1 MARGMVSR
9 GAKDQTMPPD
19 LPDPHY
25 EWCDDKAVKSAAWKA
40 GAGISVVIL
49 LAGIG
54 LAVLANYVW
63 ERLS

>member
-1 MARGMVSR
+1 
-9 GAKDQTMPPD
+9 MPPD

-25 EWCDDKAVKSAAWKA
+25 NWPSDEAVQVALWKAVA
-40 GAGISVVIL
+40 GFSVVIL

-63 ERLS
+63 ERL

>member
-1 MARGMVSR
+1 
-9 GAKDQTMPPD
+9 MPHD

-25 EWCDDKAVKSAAWKA
+25 EWCDDEAVKSAMWKA
-40 GAGISVVIL
+40 GDGISVVIV